1 MVLAAPLLTKPAGE
15 NFSLACGGQRE
26 TLYVTDISRK
36 DSNELHRLS
45 GSEPGYHF
53 TPNSTS
59 AAPLIVTHNE
69 KAKGD
74 EVRTDVYRRAALAV
88 KAYKLSITS
97 GKAARDSSFEQ
108 KIVDAG
114 PLWFR
119 ETFAEKGEDY
129 WRRQLED
136 AEEDNVRGFKRS
148 HPIEG
153 ERYQHE

>member
-1 MVLAAPLLTKPAGE
+1 MAVAKDDAMPA
-15 NFSLACGGQRE
+15 FCA
-26 TLYVTDISRK
+26 D
-36 DSNELHRLS
+36 NEPICAMLMELS
-45 GSEPGYHF
+45 E
-53 TPNSTS
+53 
-59 AAPLIVTHNE
+59 NE

-108 KIVDAG
+108 KIDELLKTG
-114 PLWFR
+114 K
-119 ETFAEKGEDY
+119 FAEKGEDY